1 MKILAQRKKQVYS
14 KILEYTNAK
23 QVSTKE
29 GVTQRKLE
37 QKWSRYNIVA
47 DSEFLEN
54 TDET

>member
-37 QKWSRYNIVA
+37 QK
-47 DSEFLEN
+47 
-54 TDET
+54 